1 MTPLATPADRRA
13 ARHRLGLTQR
23 QLADAL
29 HMGRWGWQK
38 ISEWEADAFDGE
50 INPKAIMAFRWL
62 LGDPPPS
69 NL

>member
-1 MTPLATPADRRA
+1 
-13 ARHRLGLTQR
+13 
-23 QLADAL
+23 
-29 HMGRWGWQK
+29 MGRWGWQK